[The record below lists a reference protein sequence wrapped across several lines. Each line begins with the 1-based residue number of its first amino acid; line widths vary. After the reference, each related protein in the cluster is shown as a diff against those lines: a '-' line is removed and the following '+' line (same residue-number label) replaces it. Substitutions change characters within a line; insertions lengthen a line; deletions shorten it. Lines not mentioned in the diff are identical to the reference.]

1 MLHEVEV
8 EVVITAQLD
17 DVVDD
22 ELDEVIELFEVLLLH
37 TEVDDDEVDIQCILL
52 IVVLDEMVVNEY
64 LLSAIQVLIELAYH
78 DEIVVTNV
86 IENVFIY
93 LHLIEL

>member
-8 EVVITAQLD
+8 EVVITVQLD

-64 LLSAIQVLIELAYH
+64 LL
-78 DEIVVTNV
+78 
-86 IENVFIY
+86 
-93 LHLIEL
+93 